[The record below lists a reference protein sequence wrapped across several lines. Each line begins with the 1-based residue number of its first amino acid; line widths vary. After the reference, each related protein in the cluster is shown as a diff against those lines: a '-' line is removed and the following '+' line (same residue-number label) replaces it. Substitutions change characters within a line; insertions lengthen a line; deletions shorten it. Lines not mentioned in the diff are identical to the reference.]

1 MKIVKENYEGYI
13 KREVEKLKQTPL
25 ASSIK
30 NNETSYYEILDEEN
44 NYVTSFEVFDSDNN
58 WLAINFNSKDSILND
73 EKAMNLLLS
82 EMKQNYKSLN
92 LRIPEEFQDKI
103 SLAKKYGFFESGI
116 KKQGNYNYVELKIE
130 L

>member
-1 MKIVKENYEGYI
+1 MKIVKENYESYI
-13 KREVEKLKQTPL
+13 KRKVEKLKQTPL
-25 ASSIK
+25 ASLIK

-73 EKAMNLLLS
+73 EKTMNLLLS
-82 EMKQNYKSLN
+82 EMKKNYKSLV
-92 LRIPEEFQDKI
+92 LRIAEEFQDKI
-103 SLAKKYGFFESGI
+103 SLAKKYGFLESGI

-130 L
+130 F